1 MKILVTGG
9 NGEFCKHLV
18 KNGKE
23 HSFITP
29 SKKTMQPP
37 YVVNDRGIEYVHS
50 GLDVRDYTNVDE
62 YFKENKNRFDYVI
75 HAGAITRPM
84 VIHEDNPTLS
94 IETNIVGTAN
104 IVMACE
110 KYNKKII
117 YISTDYVYEGIDGN
131 YKETDAMKP
140 FTKYG
145 WSKLGGECAV
155 QMYDNHLI
163 LRMAM
168 NRKPFPHPK
177 ALKDMKKSL
186 MYIEDA
192 AKVTLKLLDEVG
204 VINVGGKSQSVYEF
218 VKEENVGVEP
228 IYLKDISD
236 VNMATDCSMDI
247 TKMKKVIDE
256 LQI

>member
-1 MKILVTGG
+1 MKKILVTGG

-18 KNGKE
+18 EQGKD
-23 HSFITP
+23 HSFLTP
-29 SKKTMQPP
+29 PKDSVLQQPFP
-37 YVVNDRGIEYVHS
+37 RLC
-50 GLDVRDYTNVDE
+50 GLDVRDYNNVDW
-62 YFKENKNRFDYVI
+62 YFNQKQNEFDYVI

-94 IETNIVGTAN
+94 IKTNIVGTAN
-104 IVMACE
+104 VVMACE

-131 YKETDAMKP
+131 YKETDTMKP

-177 ALKDMKKSL
+177 ALIDMRKSL

-192 AKVTLKLLDEVG
+192 AKATLKLLDEKG
-204 VINVGGKSQSVYEF
+204 IINIGGKSQSVYDF
-218 VKEENVGVEP
+218 VKETNSNIQP
-228 IYLKDISD
+228 ITLSEISD
-236 VNMATDCSMDI
+236 VNMATDCSMDT
-247 TKMKKVIDE
+247 TKMKDVIDDPTV
-256 LQI
+256 

>member
-9 NGEFCKHLV
+9 NGEFCKYLV
-18 KNGKE
+18 EQGKE
-23 HSFITP
+23 HSFLTP
-29 SKKTMQPP
+29 IKK
-37 YVVNDRGIEYVHS
+37 EA
-50 GLDVRDYTNVDE
+50 DVRYYWQLDR
-62 YFKENKNRFDYVI
+62 YFYQHQNDFDIVI
-75 HAGAITRPM
+75 HSGAITRPM

-94 IETNIVGTAN
+94 IKTNIVGTAN
-104 IVMACE
+104 VVMACE

-117 YISTDYVYEGIDGN
+117 YISTDYVYEGIDGD

-177 ALKDMKKSL
+177 ALKDMRKSL

-192 AKVTLKLLDEVG
+192 AKVTLQLLDETG
-204 VINVGGKSQSVYEF
+204 IINVGGKSQSVYDF
-218 VKEENVGVEP
+218 VKETNSNIQP
-228 IYLKDISD
+228 ITLSEISD
-236 VNMATDCSMDI
+236 VNMATDCTMDT
-247 TKMKKVIDE
+247 TKLNKVIDDSTV
-256 LQI
+256 

>member
-1 MKILVTGG
+1 MRILITGG

-18 KNGKE
+18 EQGKE
-23 HSFITP
+23 HLFLTP
-29 SKKTMQPP
+29 SKEEADIRHYWKLDRYFYQHQ
-37 YVVNDRGIEYVHS
+37 ND
-50 GLDVRDYTNVDE
+50 
-62 YFKENKNRFDYVI
+62 FDYVI

-84 VIHEDNPTLS
+84 VIHEDNPSLS
-94 IETNIVGTAN
+94 IQTNIVGTSN
-104 IVMACE
+104 VVLMCE
-110 KYNKKII
+110 RYNKKII
-117 YISTDYVYEGIDGN
+117 YISTDYVYEGKDGN

-177 ALKDMKKSL
+177 ALKDMRKSL

-192 AKVTLKLLDEVG
+192 AKATLKLLDEKG
-204 VINVGGKSQSVYEF
+204 IINVGGKSQSVYDF
-218 VKEENVGVEP
+218 VKEEKPDIEP
-228 IYLKDISD
+228 IYLSEISD
-236 VNMATDCSMDI
+236 VNMATDCSMN
-247 TKMKKVIDE
+247 TNKMMKVIDDSTV
-256 LQI
+256 

>member
-18 KNGKE
+18 EQGKE
-23 HSFITP
+23 HQILNPNKS
-29 SKKTMQPP
+29 
-37 YVVNDRGIEYVHS
+37 E
-50 GLDVRDYTNVDE
+50 LDVRSYWGSDRYFYTNNSE
-62 YFKENKNRFDYVI
+62 FDYVI

-84 VIHEDNPTLS
+84 VIHEDNPRLS
-94 IETNIVGTAN
+94 IKTNIIGTAN
-104 IVMACE
+104 VVMACE

-117 YISTDYVYEGIDGN
+117 YISTDYVYPGTDGN
-131 YKETDAMKP
+131 YKETDSMKP

-163 LRMAM
+163 LRLAM

-177 ALKDMKKSL
+177 ALIDMRKSL

-192 AKVTLKLLDEVG
+192 ADVTLQLLDETG
-204 VINVGGKSQSVYEF
+204 IINVGGKSQSVYDF
-218 VKEENVGVEP
+218 VKETNPNIKP
-228 IYLKDISD
+228 ITLSEISD
-236 VNMATDCSMDI
+236 VNMATDCSMDT
-247 TKMKKVIDE
+247 TKMNKVIDDSTV
-256 LQI
+256 

>member
-1 MKILVTGG
+1 LKILITGG
-9 NGEFCKHLV
+9 NGEFCKHLIV
-18 KNGKE
+18 QAIFLKGIHTFLTPTKKE
-23 HSFITP
+23 LDIRDSVSIDR
-29 SKKTMQPP
+29 
-37 YVVNDRGIEYVHS
+37 YVQTHLEQ
-50 GLDVRDYTNVDE
+50 
-62 YFKENKNRFDYVI
+62 FDYVI

-84 VIHEDNPTLS
+84 VIHEDNPSLS
-94 IETNIVGTAN
+94 IHTNIIGTSN
-104 IVMACE
+104 VVLMCE

-168 NRKPFPHPK
+168 NKKPFPHPK
-177 ALKDMKKSL
+177 ALKDMRKSL

-192 AKVTLKLLDEVG
+192 AKITLQLLDEIG
-204 VINVGGKSQSVYEF
+204 TINVGGKSQSVYDF
-218 VKEENVGVEP
+218 VKEENVNVKP

-236 VNMATDCSMDI
+236 VNMATDCSMD
-247 TKMKKVIDE
+247 TAKMKKVIK
-256 LQI
+256 

>member
-1 MKILVTGG
+1 LKILITGG
-9 NGEFCKHLV
+9 DGEFCKNLV
-18 KNGKE
+18 KCGEDFTFLTPTKKE
-23 HSFITP
+23 A
-29 SKKTMQPP
+29 
-37 YVVNDRGIEYVHS
+37 
-50 GLDVRDYTNVDE
+50 DVRHYWQLDR
-62 YFKENKNRFDYVI
+62 YFYQHQSEFDIVI

-84 VIHEDNPTLS
+84 VVHEDNPNLS

-104 IVMACE
+104 VVLMCE
-110 KYNKKII
+110 RYDKKIV
-117 YISTDYVYEGIDGN
+117 YISTDYVYEGISGD

-177 ALKDMKKSL
+177 ALKDMRKSL

-192 AKVTLKLLDEVG
+192 AIVTLKLLNERG
-204 VINVGGKSQSVYEF
+204 IINVGGKSQSVYDF
-218 VKEENVGVEP
+218 VKNENPNVEP
-228 IYLKDISD
+228 IYLRDISD
-236 VNMATDCSMDI
+236 VNMATDCSMN
-247 TKMKKVIDE
+247 TKKMKEVIDD
-256 LQI
+256 IKI